1 MIEVD
6 GAHGEGG
13 GQILRTAVALSA
25 LYGEPVRV
33 FNIRAK
39 RRNPGLRPQHLNA
52 VRAVALISGARVEGL
67 RVGSREVVFWPGRP
81 RRGRFNI
88 DVGTAG
94 SVTLILQAV
103 LPVALEVGGVEL
115 RIRGGTD
122 VPWSPTV
129 DYFRFVFLELLRM
142 HGAEIEVEL
151 LERGHY
157 PVGGGMVR
165 VFVGGWAAEKR
176 FELEERGEILSVEG
190 VAHVSNLP
198 EDIARRMKHSALRI
212 LMDLMPKIRT
222 EVWGRRNPRDRGAG
236 IALWARTE
244 RSVLGSDALGAK
256 GVPAERVGTE
266 AAEKLKAELSG
277 PGAVDAHASDML
289 LPYLARNGGT
299 VAAGVLTSHAE
310 TMVWL
315 LSLFGHEIRVDKG
328 EKVVFRA

>member
-103 LPVALEVGGVEL
+103 LPVALEVGA
-115 RIRGGTD
+115 
-122 VPWSPTV
+122 WSS
-129 DYFRFVFLELLRM
+129 
-142 HGAEIEVEL
+142 G
-151 LERGHY
+151 
-157 PVGGGMVR
+157 
-165 VFVGGWAAEKR
+165 
-176 FELEERGEILSVEG
+176 S
-190 VAHVSNLP
+190 
-198 EDIARRMKHSALRI
+198 
-212 LMDLMPKIRT
+212 
-222 EVWGRRNPRDRGAG
+222 GAG
-236 IALWARTE
+236 QT
-244 RSVLGSDALGAK
+244 S
-256 GVPAERVGTE
+256 P
-266 AAEKLKAELSG
+266 G
-277 PGAVDAHASDML
+277 PPPWTTSASC
-289 LPYLARNGGT
+289 
-299 VAAGVLTSHAE
+299 S
-310 TMVWL
+310 
-315 LSLFGHEIRVDKG
+315 
-328 EKVVFRA
+328 